1 MLAMKY
7 ENMMIEDEKRD
18 GVDNGGSSF
27 AILADQAKEQD
38 YAINT
43 YKGSGE
49 MSDMLDSMSADAKVK
64 EQQKNEKR
72 ILDAALKT
80 AGPEKE

>member
-1 MLAMKY
+1 
-7 ENMMIEDEKRD
+7 MMIEDEKRD

-27 AILADQAKEQD
+27 SILADQAKEQD

-49 MSDMLDSMSADAKVK
+49 MSDMLDSMGADAK
-64 EQQKNEKR
+64 
-72 ILDAALKT
+72 
-80 AGPEKE
+80 